1 MSQNDRQPSE
11 PGGPIAYMAT
21 NRVAASLLMLG
32 ILAAGIVSLRA
43 LEREA

>member
-11 PGGPIAYMAT
+11 PGGPSAYMAT
-21 NRVAASLLMLG
+21 NRVAANLLTFG
-32 ILAAGIVSLRA
+32 ILAPDIVSPGA